1 MMHEALLFDMDGVIV
16 DTYHSVTTFWRQLAT
31 EHDIHL
37 TQEDFVQR
45 VYGRTSEHTLVS
57 LFPHLTEQQRQVIL
71 AEIDASESSERYQG
85 VRGITTVLRLLKSYG
100 VPMALVTSGTKAK
113 VRAVLQQ
120 LAIDDCFTTQVTA
133 EDIQHGKPD
142 PECYLRAAQ
151 ALKKPPHACVVFED
165 AISGVKAAVA
175 AGALCIGIQSPYN
188 PVPLLEAGA
197 HAVVPDFMA
206 ITFDVVSPGELVL
219 SLQQSPQDGPC
230 GILSGGQVYPIG
242 IKLRYGDE
250 GLVP

>member
-1 MMHEALLFDMDGVIV
+1 MMHEAVLFDMDGVIV
-16 DTYHSVTTFWRQLAT
+16 DTYHSVTTFWRQLAN
-31 EHDIHL
+31 EHDVHL

-57 LFPHLTEQQRQVIL
+57 LFPHLTEQQRQAIL
-71 AEIDASESSERYQG
+71 AGMDASESSERYQE
-85 VRGITTVLRLLKSYG
+85 VRGVTTVLRLLKSYG
-100 VPMALVTSGTKAK
+100 VPTALVTSGTKAK

-133 EDIQHGKPD
+133 EDIEHGKPD

-151 ALKKPPHACVVFED
+151 ALQKPPHACIVFED

-197 HAVVPDFMA
+197 HAVVPDFTA

-219 SLQQSPQDGPC
+219 SLQEDFAVRVS
-230 GILSGGQVYPIG
+230 L
-242 IKLRYGDE
+242 L
-250 GLVP
+250 